1 MFIKRTAFEKH
12 NHLKFIFIKYSK
24 ELEIN
29 FRPSSASICSMTKG
43 IYTRDY
49 TFTEHQHPLLKQRGK
64 VTAWAILNK
73 YSDLFLNCPQD
84 WNIHAFVKG
93 PLLSQHPWLQ
103 PTQAA
108 SANRAAALKTLS
120 ELPPLSL
127 SATPSGQSL
136 TLNNILMIE
145 SEVGNT
151 QNPFSLFTWNQM

>member
-64 VTAWAILNK
+64 VTA
-73 YSDLFLNCPQD
+73 
-84 WNIHAFVKG
+84 
-93 PLLSQHPWLQ
+93 
-103 PTQAA
+103 
-108 SANRAAALKTLS
+108 
-120 ELPPLSL
+120 
-127 SATPSGQSL
+127 
-136 TLNNILMIE
+136 
-145 SEVGNT
+145 
-151 QNPFSLFTWNQM
+151 